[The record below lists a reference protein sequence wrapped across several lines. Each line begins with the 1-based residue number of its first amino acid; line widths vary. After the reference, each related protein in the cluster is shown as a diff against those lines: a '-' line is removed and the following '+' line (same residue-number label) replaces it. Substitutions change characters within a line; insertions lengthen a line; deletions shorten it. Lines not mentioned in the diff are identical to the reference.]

1 MPNINYDYIES
12 YLKGLYIEKD
22 PFLANIEEYG
32 LRENIPII
40 EKESLELLRLII
52 SIFKPN
58 RILEIGTAIGY
69 SAIAM
74 AKLDSKI
81 NITSFEINEKNY
93 NIAID
98 NIKKAKLLDRIEVRF
113 GDASE
118 LLTKLRED
126 ELFDFVFIDAAK
138 SHYLEYF
145 NDIYKN
151 LSNRSIIFSD
161 NVLFKGMIADDS
173 LVPRRDRTIVRNM
186 REYLSF
192 LTSQNNI
199 KTSVIPIGDGVAISL
214 IEKE

>member
-69 SAIAM
+69 SAISM

-126 ELFDFVFIDAAK
+126 EIFDFVFIDAAK

-192 LTSQNNI
+192 LTSQNSI

>member
-69 SAIAM
+69 SAISM

-126 ELFDFVFIDAAK
+126 EIFDFVFIDAAK

-192 LTSQNNI
+192 LTSQNSI

-214 IEKE
+214 